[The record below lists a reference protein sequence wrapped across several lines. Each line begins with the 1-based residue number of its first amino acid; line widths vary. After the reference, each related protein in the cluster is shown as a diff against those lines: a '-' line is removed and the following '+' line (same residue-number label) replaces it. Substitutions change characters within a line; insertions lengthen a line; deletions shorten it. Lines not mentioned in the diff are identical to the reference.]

1 MSKTLRTAVLATLA
15 LTGTLA
21 AGAAR
26 ASDLHWSI
34 GLNAPLHSGVS
45 IGTVI
50 SNGPGYG
57 GYGYYRPAPIYYS
70 APAPVYYGAPSYYGP
85 APVYVTPRHSYRQ
98 GQRYD
103 NRRYRDRDRDGVA
116 DRWDR
121 DRDGDGIPNRRDRRP
136 DRPVYGPYGR

>member
-21 AGAAR
+21 AGTAR

-57 GYGYYRPAPIYYS
+57 GYGYYRPAPIYY
-70 APAPVYYGAPSYYGP
+70 APAPVYYGPPAYYRP
-85 APVYVTPRHSYRQ
+85 APVYAAPRHAYRH

-103 NRRYRDRDRDGVA
+103 NRRYRDRDRDGIP

-121 DRDGDGIPNRRDRRP
+121 HPRYP

>member
-1 MSKTLRTAVLATLA
+1 MTPLRKSLLATLA
-15 LTGTLA
+15 VAGTLA
-21 AGAAR
+21 AGTVR
-26 ASDLHWSI
+26 ASDVHWSI

-85 APVYVTPRHSYRQ
+85 ARVYVTPRHSYRQ

-121 DRDGDGIPNRRDRRP
+121 DRDGDGIPNRRDRQP

>member
-15 LTGTLA
+15 LAGTLA

-50 SNGPGYG
+50 SNGPGYHG
-57 GYGYYRPAPIYYS
+57 GYYRPAPIYY
-70 APAPVYYGAPSYYGP
+70 APAPVYYGPPAYSYYAP
-85 APVYVTPRHSYRQ
+85 PVYVAPRHAYRK
-98 GQRYD
+98 GYRHD
-103 NRRYRDRDRDGVA
+103 NRRYRDRDRDGIP

-121 DRDGDGIPNRRDRRP
+121 HPRYP

>member
-26 ASDLHWSI
+26 ASDVHWSI

-70 APAPVYYGAPSYYGP
+70 PAPVYYGAPSYYRP
-85 APVYVTPRHSYRQ
+85 APVYVAPRHAYRQ
-98 GQRYD
+98 GQRHD
-103 NRRYRDRDRDGVA
+103 DRRYRDRDRDGIP

-121 DRDGDGIPNRRDRRP
+121 NPRHR

>member
-1 MSKTLRTAVLATLA
+1 MNIRTTLLATLA

-21 AGAAR
+21 AASAR
-26 ASDLHWSI
+26 ASDVYWSI
-34 GLNAPLHSGVS
+34 GLNAPIHPGVS

-57 GYGYYRPAPIYYS
+57 YGGGYYRPAPIYYS
-70 APAPVYYGAPSYYGP
+70 APAPVYYGAPAYGYYDYAP
-85 APVYVTPRHSYRQ
+85 APVYYSAPRHRQ
-98 GQRYD
+98 GYRD
-103 NRRYRDRDRDGVA
+103 GGRRYRDRDRDGIP

-121 DRDGDGIPNRRDRRP
+121 HPRYP

>member
-26 ASDLHWSI
+26 ASDVHWSI

-50 SNGPGYG
+50 SNSP

-70 APAPVYYGAPSYYGP
+70 APAPVYYSAPAYGYYAP
-85 APVYVTPRHSYRQ
+85 PVYHAAPRYRD
-98 GQRYD
+98 GHRHRHD
-103 NRRYRDRDRDGVA
+103 NRRYRDRDRDGIP

-121 DRDGDGIPNRRDRRP
+121 HPRYP